1 MATCKEVIQ
10 VLTEYL
16 EDDLSAEEKAR
27 FEQHMYEC
35 RPCLAFLR
43 TYETSSELAINTLR
57 AEGIPDELQERIRGF
72 LKEKLGLRE

>member
-1 MATCKEVIQ
+1 
-10 VLTEYL
+10 
-16 EDDLSAEEKAR
+16 
-27 FEQHMYEC
+27 MYEC